1 MTRIY
6 GVYMNDQ
13 MKITAAVSGVLH
25 YLRTEQEALAMSSTL
40 ATGRQPSLSADRGP
54 SPAFKPWGISGRQEQ
69 MQVRNLM
76 QMRTFK
82 SVR

>member
-1 MTRIY
+1 M
-6 GVYMNDQ
+6 GVHMNDNK
-13 MKITAAVSGVLH
+13 KITAAVSGVLH

-40 ATGRQPSLSADRGP
+40 PLGRQPSPSAVHVP
-54 SPAFKPWGISGRQEQ
+54 PLQFKPWGMSGRQAQ

>member
-1 MTRIY
+1 MT
-6 GVYMNDQ
+6 DKK
-13 MKITAAVSGVLH
+13 KITAAVSGVLH

-40 ATGRQPSLSADRGP
+40 ATGWQPSLSAENGP
-54 SPAFKPWGISGRQEQ
+54 PLSFKPWGISGRQEQ

>member
-1 MTRIY
+1 
-6 GVYMNDQ
+6 MNDKK
-13 MKITAAVSGVLH
+13 KITAAISGVLH

-40 ATGRQPSLSADRGP
+40 PTGRQPSLSAEHGP
-54 SPAFKPWGISGRQEQ
+54 PLLFKPWGVSGRQAQ

-82 SVR
+82 SVRYGVINE